1 MSSGRSLYH
10 RRPKRYAEERKEF
23 QRLIARLKSL
33 ALKRGYTKN
42 QIATELGGVGYLCLS
57 VSYGVGGTLFAHL
70 SGRFRGKL
78 TLTSVTHSASK
89 IGRTQ
94 RV

>member
-42 QIATELGGVGYLCLS
+42 HIATELGVSDTCIYQWWNGYSLS
-57 VSYGVGGTLFAHL
+57 AKRKTVERLREFL
-70 SGRFRGKL
+70 S
-78 TLTSVTHSASK
+78 A
-89 IGRTQ
+89 Q
-94 RV
+94 